1 MNTDPAQAPGH
12 DCKDERDRLARTTT
26 HLANARTYL
35 AWVRTS
41 IAIMAFGFVLERV
54 DLLFLLTPGVA
65 VPHETV
71 RQLGL
76 VSRFCFGAGAAVLL
90 LAAARSRAIAKRSGP
105 GPGPLLLHQQRRSHQ
120 GVTTCPFPASSC
132 PRAGCG
138 ASGPRARPCAAGW
151 TGA

>member
-90 LAAARSRAIAKRSGP
+90 LEAARSRAIAKRIGP
-105 GPGPLLLHQQRRSHQ
+105 DGTRFRGVAETVLLLVALGLALYFSI
-120 GVTTCPFPASSC
+120 SSGGLT
-132 PRAGCG
+132 RA
-138 ASGPRARPCAAGW
+138 
-151 TGA
+151 